1 VLYLFSSQQIR
12 FFHSFLFFLQ
22 VVVAFVTIVYVS
34 NRYSLQGDA
43 GAGPVNPFSAGNSV
57 RDNQSN
63 FYILTVFVILAA
75 ATSASTASAVAIAF
89 TLTLITTLQKLV
101 EIVRACDKKQRRRRV
116 GSSDQAVAVEM
127 TNMQGVGQAH
137 AAHDL

>member
-1 VLYLFSSQQIR
+1 M
-12 FFHSFLFFLQ
+12 
-22 VVVAFVTIVYVS
+22 TIVYVS

-63 FYILTVFVILAA
+63 FYILTLFAILTA
-75 ATSASTASAVAIAF
+75 ATSASAASAIVIAL
-89 TLTLITTLQKLV
+89 TLTLITSLQKLV

-127 TNMQGVGQAH
+127 TNMQGAGQAH
-137 AAHDL
+137 SAHDL